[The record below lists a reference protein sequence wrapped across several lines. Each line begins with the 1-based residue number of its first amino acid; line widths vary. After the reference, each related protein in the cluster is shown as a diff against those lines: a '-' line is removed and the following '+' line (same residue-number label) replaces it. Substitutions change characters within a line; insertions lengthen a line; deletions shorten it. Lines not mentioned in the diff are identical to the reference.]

1 MKKSFKYLAIG
12 AMAISLIAC
21 KKKEEA
27 VVADDNNTEAV
38 STVDSLA
45 TGDHTG
51 HDHAAA
57 PTEDASLAAT
67 KANPST
73 TVALSESDFSFGKIK
88 KGESR
93 EHTYEIT
100 NTGTNPLIISEV
112 KPGCGCTVPEFTK
125 EPILPGKK
133 GKITL
138 KFDSSNFD
146 GAVSKAADIFA
157 NVENAPIRIGFTA
170 DIVN

>member
-1 MKKSFKYLAIG
+1 MQKSFKYLAIG
-12 AMAISLIAC
+12 AMAISIIAC
-21 KKKEEA
+21 KKKEETA
-27 VVADDNNTEAV
+27 VAVDNNIEASQQLD
-38 STVDSLA
+38 STAADNHA
-45 TGDHTG
+45 G
-51 HDHAAA
+51 HDHANPDAA
-57 PTEDASLAAT
+57 SIEAT

-73 TVALSESDFSFGKIK
+73 TVALSESDFSFGNIK
-88 KGESR
+88 KGDVK

-112 KPGCGCTVPEFTK
+112 KPGCGCTVPDFTK

-138 KFDSSNFD
+138 KFDSSSFD
-146 GAVSKAADIFA
+146 GTVGKAADIFA

-170 DIVN
+170 NITN

>member
-12 AMAISLIAC
+12 AMAISIIAC
-21 KKKEEA
+21 KKKEETA
-27 VVADDNNTEAV
+27 IADDQNIQATSPLD
-38 STVDSLA
+38 STAIPTD
-45 TGDHTG
+45 DHAG
-51 HDHAAA
+51 HDHANPDAA
-57 PTEDASLAAT
+57 SIAAT

-73 TVALSESDFSFGKIK
+73 TVALSESDFSFGNMK
-88 KGESR
+88 KGDVK

-112 KPGCGCTVPEFTK
+112 KPGCGCTVPDFTK

-146 GAVSKAADIFA
+146 GTVGKAADIFA

-170 DIVN
+170 NITN

>member
-12 AMAISLIAC
+12 AMAISIIAC
-21 KKKEEA
+21 NKKEETP
-27 VVADDNNTEAV
+27 VADDNNIEAAQPL
-38 STVDSLA
+38 DSVA
-45 TGDHTG
+45 TDDHAG
-51 HDHAAA
+51 HDHANG
-57 PTEDASLAAT
+57 EDASLAAT

-73 TVALSESDFSFGKIK
+73 TVALSESDFSFGNIK
-88 KGESR
+88 KGDVK

-112 KPGCGCTVPEFTK
+112 KPGCGCTVPDFTK

-138 KFDSSNFD
+138 KFDSSSFD
-146 GAVSKAADIFA
+146 GTVSKAADIFA

-170 DIVN
+170 NITN

>member
-12 AMAISLIAC
+12 ALAISIVAC
-21 KKKEEA
+21 KKKEAEVA
-27 VVADDNNTEAV
+27 VDNHNTEV
-38 STVDSLA
+38 VNNVDTAAL
-45 TGDHTG
+45 GDHAG
-51 HDHAAA
+51 HDHAT
-57 PTEDASLAAT
+57 TEDPALAAT
-67 KANPST
+67 KKNPST
-73 TVALSESDFSFGKIK
+73 TVALSESDFSFGTIK
-88 KGESR
+88 KGEVKS
-93 EHTYEIT
+93 HTYEIT
-100 NTGTNPLIISEV
+100 NTGTNPLILSEV
-112 KPGCGCTVPEFTK
+112 KPGCGCTVPDFTK

-138 KFDSSNFD
+138 NFDSSNFD